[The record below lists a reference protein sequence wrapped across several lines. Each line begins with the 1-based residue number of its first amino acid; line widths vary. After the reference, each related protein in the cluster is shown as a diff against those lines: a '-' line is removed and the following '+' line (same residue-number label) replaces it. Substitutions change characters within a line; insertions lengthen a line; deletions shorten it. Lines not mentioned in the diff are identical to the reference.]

1 MKTISI
7 IDTTPWQS
15 VLKLAVRNAISR
27 EWKGTCKITIA
38 DMDKC
43 IIDFYFNDTPI
54 YRYVEYN
61 IAEKIL
67 NGVTSQD
74 VAKNAVSSV
83 RSAIISKYFNSKK

>member
-1 MKTISI
+1 MKTITI
-7 IDTTPWQS
+7 MDTTTWQS
-15 VLKLAVRNAISR
+15 VLKLAVRNAIYKD
-27 EWKGTCKITIA
+27 WKGTCKVTIA

-61 IAEKIL
+61 IADKML
-67 NGVTSQD
+67 NGVSAQD

-83 RSAIISKYFNSKK
+83 RTAITSKYFKTTK